1 MTFIVLGALC
11 INLQIQIIEAT
22 GALHAGDWIQYNVAI
37 TPVLTGEITPTWIKL
52 EFTSI
57 DSAIASVRTMIHLS
71 DGNEINE
78 IGSIN
83 IKSGSNTGFI
93 IPANT
98 SVADHIY
105 IRGYGNISVTDETTA
120 VYTGVDRLIVST
132 HYSNA
137 THTLQFF
144 WDKPTGLMLEQ
155 DITIEGST
163 TFMKISD
170 TNIWHTQSL
179 PAALYLILILVVIFA
194 AGILILVLVLR
205 KRK

>member
-1 MTFIVLGALC
+1 MLGALC
-11 INLQIQIIEAT
+11 INLQIQIITAT
-22 GALHAGDWIQYNVAI
+22 GAVHAGDWIQYDVVI
-37 TPVLTGEITPTWIKL
+37 TPILTGEITPTWIKL

-57 DSAIASVRTMIHLS
+57 DGVIASVRTVIHLT

-83 IKSGSNTGFI
+83 IESGSNTGFI

-98 SVADHIY
+98 SVADHIF
-105 IRGYGNISVTDETTA
+105 IRGYGNISVADETTS

-137 THTLQFF
+137 THALQIF
-144 WDKPTGLMLEQ
+144 WDKQTGLMLEQ

-170 TNIWHTQSL
+170 TKIWQTHSL
-179 PAALYLILILVVIFA
+179 PTALYPILVLIVIFSV
-194 AGILILVLVLR
+194 GILILVLVLR